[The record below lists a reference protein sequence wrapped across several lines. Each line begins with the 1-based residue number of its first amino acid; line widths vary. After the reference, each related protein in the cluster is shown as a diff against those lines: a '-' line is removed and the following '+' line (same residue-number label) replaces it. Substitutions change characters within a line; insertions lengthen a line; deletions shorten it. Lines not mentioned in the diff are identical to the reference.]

1 MQWTCPLPLRDY
13 PHVILGHGGG
23 GKLSADLVEH
33 LILPALAGQDRLSL
47 ADSTV
52 LPAIG
57 SRIAISTDSY
67 VVRPLFFPGGN
78 IGQLAVH
85 GTINDLAMSGAVPRY
100 LSVGLILEEGL
111 EMATL
116 AEIVRSMGEA
126 AREAGVAIVAG
137 DTKVVGRGQADGI
150 FINTSGVGEVAD
162 GVKIG
167 PCEARAGDVVLLS
180 GTIGDHGMAIMSVR
194 EGIAFDSPIVSD
206 CASLHTLVQAM
217 LGTPAGAK
225 AVHVLRD
232 PTRGGV
238 AAALHEIARSSGV
251 GIHLDEA
258 AIPVEG
264 AVQAACEL
272 LGLDPLHIANEGK
285 LLAIVAAEAADAI
298 LEAMHRHPLGKRAVR
313 IGTITDRNPGRVTA
327 RTGIGGTR
335 IITMPLG
342 EQLPRIC

>member
-13 PHVILGHGGG
+13 PHIILGHGGG

-33 LILPALAGQDRLSL
+33 LILPALAGQDRLAL
-47 ADSTV
+47 ADSAV
-52 LPAIG
+52 LPLIG
-57 SRIAISTDSY
+57 SRIAISTDSF

-111 EMATL
+111 EMETL

-126 AREAGVAIVAG
+126 AREAGMAIVAG

-162 GVKIG
+162 GLRIG
-167 PCEARAGDVVLLS
+167 PREARAGDVVLLS

-206 CASLHTLVQAM
+206 CASLHTLVQTM
-217 LGTPAGAK
+217 LGTSAGAQ

-238 AAALHEIARSSGV
+238 AAALHELARSSGV
-251 GIHLDEA
+251 GIHLEEA
-258 AIPVEG
+258 EIPVQD

-285 LLAIVAAEAADAI
+285 LLAIVAAEAADAV
-298 LEAMHRHPLGKRAVR
+298 LEAMQAHPLGKRAVR

-327 RTGIGGTR
+327 RTILGGTR

>member
-33 LILPALAGQDRLSL
+33 LILPALAGQDKLSL

-85 GTINDLAMSGAVPRY
+85 GTVNDLAMSGAVPRY

-111 EMATL
+111 EMASL
-116 AEIVRSMGEA
+116 AAILRSMGEA

-217 LGTPAGAK
+217 LGTPAGAG

-238 AAALHEIARSSGV
+238 AAALHEIARSSVV

-285 LLAIVAAEAADAI
+285 LLAIVAAEAADAV
-298 LEAMHRHPLGKRAVR
+298 LEAMYRHPLGKRAVR

-342 EQLPRIC
+342 EELPRIC